1 MSTTELPAPP
11 AAPPAAAVY
20 PGKRVVGPTAFGDD
34 WGRFWRLSWTLAI
47 TEFKLRFFGSLLGY
61 LWQLMRPLMLFGV
74 IYIVFAEILKVG
86 GDQPFF
92 GVAMLFG
99 VVIFQFFTDA
109 TSASVQG
116 LVIRENLVRKIDFPR
131 MAVPT
136 ASVIE
141 ALMNFML
148 NLIPVFLFLMLAGG
162 QVYLRWLELPL
173 VIALVLVFTCGCSM
187 LLSALYVRY
196 RDVKPIWDVVMQAL
210 FYATPIL
217 YSLSVVIDKV
227 GLTAARILLISPL
240 GAAIEQARHAVISP
254 EYQSVGQVYSS
265 TAGALIP
272 ISLAL
277 ITFAAGLLVFVR
289 AAPRVAEEL

>member
-1 MSTTELPAPP
+1 MSAVTEAALPA
-11 AAPPAAAVY
+11 
-20 PGKRVVGPTAFGDD
+20 GRRVVGPTAFGQD
-34 WGRFWRLSWTLAI
+34 WRRFWRLSWTLAV
-47 TEFKLRFFGSLLGY
+47 TDFKLRFFGSVLGY
-61 LWQLMRPLMLFGV
+61 LWQLMRPLMLFSV

-92 GVAMLFG
+92 GVAMLLG

-109 TSASVQG
+109 TSAAVQA
-116 LVIRENLVRKIDFPR
+116 LVMRENLVRKIDFPR
-131 MAVPT
+131 MAVP
-136 ASVIE
+136 AACVIE
-141 ALMNFML
+141 ALMNFLL

-173 VIALVLVFTCGCSM
+173 VIALVLVFTAGCSM

-227 GLTAARILLISPL
+227 GITAARILLISPL
-240 GAAIEQARHAVISP
+240 GSAIQQARHAVISP
-254 EYQSVGQVYSS
+254 QYASPSQVFGGGTISI
-265 TAGALIP
+265 LIP
-272 ISLAL
+272 ISVAVV
-277 ITFAAGLLVFVR
+277 TFAVGLVVFVR

>member
-1 MSTTELPAPP
+1 MSVSELPAAPRALTGVQPP
-11 AAPPAAAVY
+11 
-20 PGKRVVGPTAFGDD
+20 GRRVTGPTAFGDD
-34 WGRFWRLSWTLAI
+34 WARFWRLSWTLAV

-74 IYIVFAEILKVG
+74 IYIVFAGILKVG

-99 VVIFQFFTDA
+99 VVVFQFFTDA

-131 MAVPT
+131 MAVPA

-148 NLIPVFLFLMLAGG
+148 NLVPVFAFLMFAGG
-162 QVYLRWLELPL
+162 DFYLSWVQLPL
-173 VIALVLVFTCGCSM
+173 VMLLVLVFTTGCAM
-187 LLSALYVRY
+187 LLSALYVRF

-227 GLTAARILLISPL
+227 GITAARILLISPL
-240 GAAIEQARHAVISP
+240 GAAVQQARHAIISP
-254 EYQSVGQVYSS
+254 EYESVANIFGSA
-265 TAGALIP
+265 AGTLIP
-272 ISLAL
+272 IGIATV
-277 ITFAAGLLVFVR
+277 TFVAGLLVFVR